1 MVIMVLEQQG
11 TQHTVLTHPALVY
24 RPYPLVFSD
33 NPENV
38 TKKKGAGKHFLDS
51 VKSNFRCVHTAEREP
66 EWSVEYMSKRG
77 ALVRVE
83 TEVYERKKERR
94 LPERPVL

>member
-1 MVIMVLEQQG
+1 
-11 TQHTVLTHPALVY
+11 
-24 RPYPLVFSD
+24 
-33 NPENV
+33 
-38 TKKKGAGKHFLDS
+38 
-51 VKSNFRCVHTAEREP
+51 
-66 EWSVEYMSKRG
+66 MSKRG